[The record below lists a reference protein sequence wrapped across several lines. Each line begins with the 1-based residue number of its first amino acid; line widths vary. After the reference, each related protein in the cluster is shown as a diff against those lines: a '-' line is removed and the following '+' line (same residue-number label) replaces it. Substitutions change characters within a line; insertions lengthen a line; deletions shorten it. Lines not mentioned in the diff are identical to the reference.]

1 MSRLLR
7 LLCIPTLCLLLAACG
22 EDDEQAAAK
31 PTPTPA
37 ETPAQTSDAP
47 AECKKVSEPEAK
59 PDGDLPRP
67 KTKLDPAKT
76 YVATVATSCGDFE
89 ITLDVKRAPKTAA
102 SFVNLARKDFYA
114 GTIFHRIV
122 PGFVIQGGDPTGTGM
137 GGPGYSV
144 TEAPPEDLAYKK
156 GVVAMAK
163 AGNEP
168 PGASGSQFYVVTGED
183 AGLPPEY
190 ALLGEVTKGID
201 VVDLIGASPTGPDE
215 RPVDPVV
222 IESVTIAES

>member
-1 MSRLLR
+1 MDRLLR
-7 LLCIPTLCLLLAACG
+7 LLCLPLLCLLLAACG
-22 EDDEQAAAK
+22 EDDERAAAK

-37 ETPAQTSDAP
+37 QTPADTGQAP
-47 AECKKVSEPEAK
+47 AECKKVSEPEPK
-59 PDGDLPRP
+59 EDGNLSRP
-67 KTKLDPAKT
+67 KTELDPAKT

-102 SFVNLARKDFYA
+102 SFASLARKKFFA

-137 GGPGYSV
+137 GGPGYTV

-215 RPVDPVV
+215 RPVTPVV